1 MYGLSTA
8 LPQKLKSSRRKDAP
22 SVAKAEQKV
31 AQKATKKVAKKVE
44 PKTKRVF
51 KEEIASPETLRAI
64 AAGEAEIARGDFFT
78 LEEFEAKYCLN
89 KKIKK

>member
-1 MYGLSTA
+1 MKKT
-8 LPQKLKSSRRKDAP
+8 K
-22 SVAKAEQKV
+22 
-31 AQKATKKVAKKVE
+31 QKAE

-78 LEEFEAKYCLN
+78 LEEFEAKYLQP